1 MIGHGRT
8 PTPPSLPSQTNTH
21 NQIVALLDSLDS
33 AMVEFYALA
42 QLACEDAP
50 QLVEMLEIVVD
61 SSNA

>member
-1 MIGHGRT
+1 M
-8 PTPPSLPSQTNTH
+8 
-21 NQIVALLDSLDS
+21 A
-33 AMVEFYALA
+33 EFYALA